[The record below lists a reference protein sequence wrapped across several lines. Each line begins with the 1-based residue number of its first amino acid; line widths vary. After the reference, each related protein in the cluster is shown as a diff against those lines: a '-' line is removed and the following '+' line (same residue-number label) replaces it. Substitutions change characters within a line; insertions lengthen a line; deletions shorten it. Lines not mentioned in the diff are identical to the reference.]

1 MSTLLIKIIVF
12 HGLVDFATRSAIIS
26 PDLSILSFLIQH
38 MGKVLVFGALEASAF
53 CSIIRGRSGR
63 FVAYDFGKPGLHKT
77 TGCWLGAG
85 CLCCFRGWFRFC
97 L

>member
-1 MSTLLIKIIVF
+1 MDVHFAEKKSIVF

-38 MGKVLVFGALEASAF
+38 MGKVLVFGALE
-53 CSIIRGRSGR
+53 
-63 FVAYDFGKPGLHKT
+63 GLHKPT
-77 TGCWLGAG
+77 TSWLGGAA